1 MAADLISAMQDAGGT
16 LAQTL
21 ASGNA
26 VGSRTRYGTV
36 KKNNGTTLDVELCG
50 ATLAA
55 VPMLTTCV
63 GAAAGDRCIL
73 TIDGALVTVT
83 GIIAN
88 AGNAPRVKMWKSGI
102 VEARLC
108 NGWCS
113 VLLYGSTK
121 TPDSW
126 GIVTLA
132 TLPVG
137 YRPSADMSFG
147 GVAVQNNGTAT
158 CLLTID
164 TGGTVKLQ
172 GKGANGGYNTTDC
185 VFGSGV
191 YPVASGS
198 VPA

>member
-88 AGNAPRVKMWKSGI
+88 AGNAPYVKWHFGSSVITVNNSPYGQMWTKAEFVTAFG
-102 VEARLC
+102 VEPNDFSKYC
-108 NGWCS
+108 ISMYNG
-113 VLLYGSTK
+113 
-121 TPDSW
+121 D
-126 GIVTLA
+126 
-132 TLPVG
+132 
-137 YRPSADMSFG
+137 RD
-147 GVAVQNNGTAT
+147 
-158 CLLTID
+158 
-164 TGGTVKLQ
+164 
-172 GKGANGGYNTTDC
+172 ANGALVNPSVSLSSNVVYAHFSYSFT
-185 VFGSGV
+185 GSVRINWSVGV
-191 YPVASGS
+191 YVTG
-198 VPA
+198 

>member
-21 ASGNA
+21 TSNNA

-88 AGNAPRVKMWKSGI
+88 AGNAPYVKL
-102 VEARLC
+102 V
-108 NGWCS
+108 
-113 VLLYGSTK
+113 GSTYNNMNSGSK
-121 TPDSW
+121 VSVNVPAGWTFLCWLQPVSN
-126 GIVTLA
+126 GFVGSAYINPVHANNA
-132 TLPVG
+132 TLWI
-137 YRPSADMSFG
+137 YA
-147 GVAVQNNGTAT
+147 NGTGSWT
-158 CLLTID
+158 CTAVLVRR
-164 TGGTVKLQ
+164 GVK
-172 GKGANGGYNTTDC
+172 A
-185 VFGSGV
+185 
-191 YPVASGS
+191 
-198 VPA
+198 

>member
-88 AGNAPRVKMWKSGI
+88 AGNAPYVKLAVSNLASGWTVDAWRCGNLVTVRATAI
-102 VEARLC
+102 SPWSNTERWGASI
-108 NGWCS
+108 CS
-113 VLLYGSTK
+113 LPSDAA
-121 TPDSW
+121 PRSQC
-126 GIVTLA
+126 LA
-132 TLPVG
+132 TG
-137 YRPSADMSFG
+137 QMADKYWDNMRPFSIWVDASAC
-147 GVAVQNNGTAT
+147 VACNY
-158 CLLTID
+158 
-164 TGGTVKLQ
+164 
-172 GKGANGGYNTTDC
+172 KGFAPYTMQALFTYLCG
-185 VFGSGV
+185 
-191 YPVASGS
+191 
-198 VPA
+198 